1 MEPQDIED
9 VKLCISACKLN
20 PAILHDP
27 SLGFFRAYLQSLG
40 ARVPPRSTSA
50 KGGGGMSGA
59 GHDDD
64 SDIVES
70 DVELDE
76 SDVVVPDDDPPQRM
90 GDPSAEITEEKQ
102 EAAQVAKS
110 KAMDA
115 ISEGKLDEAID
126 RLTEAILLNPNSAIL
141 YAARANAFIKLKKPN
156 AAICDAEAAFQIN
169 PDSAKAFK
177 ARGMA
182 KAMLGR
188 WDEAA
193 SDLQAAS
200 KLDHDEEISA
210 VLKKVE
216 ANRQRIQEHRRRYED
231 LRKRKQQMK
240 AEKEKQQAAEEA
252 LSVLKDGQVIGI
264 HSLSEV
270 DTKLNAAS
278 RASRLAILYFT
289 ATWCGPCRFISPLFT
304 SLAAKYLKV
313 VFLKVHIDEA
323 RDVAARWNISSVPT
337 FFFVRD
343 GKEVDKLVGADK
355 GALEIKIAEHAR

>member
-1 MEPQDIED
+1 
-9 VKLCISACKLN
+9 
-20 PAILHDP
+20 
-27 SLGFFRAYLQSLG
+27 
-40 ARVPPRSTSA
+40 
-50 KGGGGMSGA
+50 MSGA

-115 ISEGKLDEAID
+115 ISEGMIPYMILLHTDILVYMCKLDEAID